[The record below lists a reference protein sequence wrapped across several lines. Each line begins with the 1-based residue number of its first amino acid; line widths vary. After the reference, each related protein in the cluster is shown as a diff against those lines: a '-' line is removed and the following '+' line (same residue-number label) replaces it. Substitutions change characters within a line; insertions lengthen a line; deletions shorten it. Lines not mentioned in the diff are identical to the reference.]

1 MGWNLV
7 KLYFMLGLPTETEED
22 ILAIGRLASLVAGEA
37 KNAGRG
43 RGKRPVVNASLGM
56 FVPKPHTPFQW
67 EGQIGL
73 EESLKRLKLAKSN
86 LGDRRVKAKWN
97 DAKTSIIEGVLSR
110 GDRRLG
116 AVLLRAAELGCRF
129 DGWTEHLDYGA
140 WLQALADNGLSLGRL
155 PAPPRAGRGASLG
168 AHRRGGEQKIPL
180 VGAGEIP
187 GR

>member
-22 ILAIGRLASLVAGEA
+22 ILAIGRLATLVAGEA

-43 RGKRPVVNASLGM
+43 RGKRPVVNASLGL

-73 EESLKRLKLAKSN
+73 EESRDRLALAKSN

-116 AVLLRAAELGCRF
+116 AVLLE
-129 DGWTEHLDYGA
+129 
-140 WLQALADNGLSLGRL
+140 
-155 PAPPRAGRGASLG
+155 GRGAGLPL
-168 AHRRGGEQKIPL
+168 RRLER
-180 VGAGEIP
+180 AP
-187 GR
+187 GLRTPG